1 MKDDL
6 DRLIDE
12 IEAERPG
19 FRAKY
24 EAAYAARV
32 AAVRARGRGLSV
44 RDAAALLGVTP
55 AGLKLHDARLQ
66 PTRDSSGRR
75 TYDRAS
81 VAALAAER
89 KSAVRKSA
97 ERKSAER
104 KAARSRRR
112 RAS

>member
-12 IEAERPG
+12 LETERPG
-19 FRAKY
+19 LRARV
-24 EAAYAARV
+24 EAAIARRVEASITRRVLTERCAAP
-32 AAVRARGRGLSV
+32 GLSV

-55 AGLKLHDARLQ
+55 AGIKIHDGRLQ

-75 TYDRAS
+75 TYDRGA
-81 VAALAAER
+81 VLALARER
-89 KSAVRKSA
+89 RGKT
-97 ERKSAER
+97 
-104 KAARSRRR
+104 ARSRRR